1 MVSIWTHMLRRRT
14 VATIWWAIG
23 LAALAALL
31 AAAYPTV
38 RGNSEL
44 DKTFADL
51 PPSVAALL
59 GLSGGNLLTT
69 PAGYLDSQFYA
80 NILPL
85 TLLIFAI
92 GAAAWTIAGDE
103 AAGTLEL
110 LTVNPVSRT
119 RIALA
124 RYGGL
129 LTLLGVLG
137 LVCWVA
143 MAALAP
149 ATGLTNDG
157 VTIGRLAAATAA
169 CALLALEF
177 ATIAY
182 AVGAATGRKQLAVG
196 VAAGLALAGYIVEGL
211 SHQVRA
217 LHLLRPG
224 NPWHWLLS
232 ADPLREG
239 LTWQATLLP
248 IGVSVLLVIAAL
260 GAFRVRDLR

>member
-1 MVSIWTHMLRRRT
+1 MVGIWTHMLRRRT
-14 VATIWWAIG
+14 TATVWWAIG
-23 LAALAALL
+23 LAALGALL
-31 AAAYPTV
+31 AVAYPTV

-59 GLSGGNLLTT
+59 GLSDGNLLTA

-92 GAAAWTIAGDE
+92 GVAAWTIAGDE

-110 LTVNPVSRT
+110 LAANPISRT

-129 LTLLGVLG
+129 LTLL
-137 LVCWVA
+137 
-143 MAALAP
+143 AALAFVCFASVAVLAP
-149 ATGLTNDG
+149 FAGLTPG
-157 VTIGRLAAATAA
+157 ITIARLAAATLA
-169 CALLALEF
+169 CALLALVF

-182 AVGAATGRKQLAVG
+182 AIGAATGRKPPAVG
-196 VAAGLALAGYIVEGL
+196 VAAGLAVAGYVAEGL
-211 SHQVRA
+211 SHQVTA
-217 LHLLRPG
+217 LRVLRPA
-224 NPWHWLLS
+224 NPWHWLLD
-232 ADPLREG
+232 ADPLRHG
-239 LTWQATLLP
+239 LTWQTTLLP
-248 IGVSVLLVIAAL
+248 AATSLVLVAAGLVL
-260 GAFRVRDLR
+260 FRHRDLR